1 VQLSDSTSTT
11 SSVLA
16 ATPTAVKS
24 AYDLAAAA
32 LVKSV
37 YTASLY
43 FAASQVET
51 LNRAYINGTSQ
62 RPQQGRTHLQFFVA
76 PDTITVGT
84 ATVWVQAI
92 GTSITLARMGLY
104 TWDETAGTA
113 TLVAR
118 TANDTTIAGTANT
131 LQSRA
136 FDTTG
141 GYPSTY
147 TITAGSAYAFGFIT
161 VGTTGPQ
168 ILTTA
173 LAGDANPNAITPRV
187 SAQKTSQTDLAT
199 ISGFSNI
206 QFAFWGRFS

>member
-1 VQLSDSTSTT
+1 
-11 SSVLA
+11 VLA
-16 ATPTAVKS
+16 ATPTAVKA
-24 AYDLAAAA
+24 AYDLASDA
-32 LVKSV
+32 LATSL
-37 YTASLY
+37 YTATMYVS
-43 FAASQVET
+43 SGQVET
-51 LNRAYINGTSQ
+51 LNRAYITGTSQ
-62 RPQQGRTHLQFFVA
+62 RPQQGRTVLQFFVA
-76 PDTITVGT
+76 PETITVGT
-84 ATVWVQAI
+84 ATVYVQAI
-92 GTSITLARMGLY
+92 GTAITLARMGLY

-136 FDTTG
+136 FDTDG

-161 VGTTGPQ
+161 VGTTGPA

-173 LAGDANPNAITPRV
+173 LYNSSQQSSISPRV
-187 SAQKTSQTDLAT
+187 SAQKSSQTDLQT
-199 ISGFSNI
+199 VSGFTDL